1 MTATATAGVQSSR
14 IFGRRVAFLV
24 KSARP
29 AQWPKNAL
37 VLAPV
42 LAANAWGRPGV
53 LASAAVA
60 LISFTLIAS
69 AVYLVNDVCD
79 QERDRLHPRKRLRPI
94 ASGRLP
100 RSWAIR
106 GAACAVAA
114 GFGLAAATHQGELA
128 WVLAGYLGISLAY
141 SVWLKNLPVVEL
153 LIVAYGFVWRPVAG
167 AEATGIAASGW
178 FLAVCCFAALAV
190 AIGKRYSEITRLD
203 NAATQ
208 HRRSLR
214 AYRPAALRVARRV
227 ASLAT
232 VACYCGWAVSRRA
245 GLPLANGI
253 WAPHAGFGQRVVRA
267 QSQAMTGALPPSL
280 SAGSAASG

>member
-1 MTATATAGVQSSR
+1 M
-14 IFGRRVAFLV
+14 
-24 KSARP
+24 
-29 AQWPKNAL
+29 
-37 VLAPV
+37 
-42 LAANAWGRPGV
+42 

-245 GLPLANGI
+245 GLP
-253 WAPHAGFGQRVVRA
+253 
-267 QSQAMTGALPPSL
+267 MTVALVSALPLAAALDRYGGCNERGLGGAPEDL
-280 SAGSAASG
+280 IADRPLQIAGVVWLALFSSISHV